1 MEPSKF
7 LINGEW
13 CTSAKSREIVNPYTG
28 KSVGQVFQA
37 SREDIDR
44 AIGAAV
50 NAFARTKA
58 MASYER
64 RDILAR
70 VSRAIEANR
79 KQFADLITA
88 ETGKPIS
95 FSRGEVERAIFTF
108 SIAAEEATR
117 LEGEILP
124 LDMNAASKGRTAL
137 VQRFPLG
144 PVGAITPF
152 NFPLNLVAHKLGPA
166 IASGCPVVLKP
177 SSSAPMTALLLGK
190 TIVESGLPEGGL
202 NIVPCVANE
211 AVQIVTDERLKLI
224 SFTGSPAVGWDM
236 KARAGRKRV
245 VLELG
250 GNAGVIV
257 CEDADLDSAVKKLV
271 PGTFG
276 NAGQSCIS
284 VQRIYI
290 QDSVFASFASRFVEA
305 TRKVAVGDPEDE
317 ATIVGPMIDTAAA
330 EKIERWIREA
340 QERGARILCGGGRK
354 GAVLEPTL
362 LSDVPA
368 DVKIYCQEAFAP
380 LAVLES
386 FTELEQAIDKVNAS
400 SFGLQAAVFTNDA
413 RAIFRAFRD
422 LEVGG
427 VILNDSSAYRMDHM
441 PYGGAKQSGFG
452 REGVRYAI
460 EEMTELKLLAL
471 NVS

>member
-28 KSVGQVFQA
+28 RSVGQVFQA

-79 KQFADLITA
+79 KQFAELITA

-284 VQRIYI
+284 VQRIYV

-305 TRKVAVGDPEDE
+305 TRKVAVGDPENE

-362 LSDVPA
+362 LSDVPP

-386 FTELEQAIDKVNAS
+386 FTEIEQAIDKVNAS

-427 VILNDSSAYRMDHM
+427 VIVNDSSAYRMDHM

>member
-95 FSRGEVERAIFTF
+95 FSRGEVERAFFTF

-362 LSDVPA
+362 LSDVPP

>member
-28 KSVGQVFQA
+28 RSVGQVFQA

-79 KQFADLITA
+79 KQFAELITA

-284 VQRIYI
+284 VQRIYV

-305 TRKVAVGDPEDE
+305 TRKVAVGDPENE

-362 LSDVPA
+362 LSDVPS

-386 FTELEQAIDKVNAS
+386 FTEIEQAIDKVNAS

-427 VILNDSSAYRMDHM
+427 VIVNDSSAYRMDHM

>member
-362 LSDVPA
+362 LSDVPP